1 MDLKIRDQMLG
12 VEMRVF
18 RVENAGLENAGTP
31 IECGEPFK
39 LDTAGRHEISRIT
52 HGDVLR

>member
-1 MDLKIRDQMLG
+1 VDLKIRDQMLG